1 MSRQCGCGRQQ
12 RNTWSLRVVPNISG
26 DLACAIAWLRRSKR
40 VEWCFIMSMQR
51 PGQPIELQADAVV
64 QLDAI
69 ERSDGVIR
77 GMLARVL
84 PSMFGT
90 GYVLHLL
97 GDGTQGD
104 AEYLLDFVYLDATSG
119 AVYELNQVDGGIVAS
134 LLRVDAA
141 LRYLPE
147 EGATALSR
155 GHLTLLRAELD
166 ARIALW
172 QRLQAEQ
179 PAARLLWPLQAG
191 TVPPMTT
198 ALTA

>member
-1 MSRQCGCGRQQ
+1 MSRQRGCGRQQ

-40 VEWCFIMSMQR
+40 VAWCFIMSMQR

-90 GYVLHLL
+90 GYVLHLRVM
-97 GDGTQGD
+97 GHRETRSICSISSTSTQ
-104 AEYLLDFVYLDATSG
+104 
-119 AVYELNQVDGGIVAS
+119 
-134 LLRVDAA
+134 R
-141 LRYLPE
+141 
-147 EGATALSR
+147 
-155 GHLTLLRAELD
+155 
-166 ARIALW
+166 
-172 QRLQAEQ
+172 
-179 PAARLLWPLQAG
+179 AARC
-191 TVPPMTT
+191 MS
-198 ALTA
+198 